1 LPFPDVGDRANSSA
15 PAWVIPAPLAP
26 KKRAAPKKTTNGQRK
41 PRERAPAAKKTSKRK
56 TEHKG
61 HTMAKKAKKKKSLAK
76 RVVGTAKSGAK
87 MAKTAVDKV
96 APKKN

>member
-1 LPFPDVGDRANSSA
+1 
-15 PAWVIPAPLAP
+15 
-26 KKRAAPKKTTNGQRK
+26 
-41 PRERAPAAKKTSKRK
+41 
-56 TEHKG
+56 
-61 HTMAKKAKKKKSLAK
+61 MAKKAKKKKSLAK